1 MRRARGF
8 VCDTM
13 REAFLLNGRTTLLAS
28 AATNSYREAA
38 CSMICVQRGV
48 VKPVFYLNMGPAE
61 LKKVRLR
68 LGLSQERLAQEL
80 HVNRMSVLRWEAG
93 TSRIPFMLDLA
104 LQTLE
109 QKLRVLMPI
118 QAQWWSFVE
127 SVIEVDRDDPGV
139 YELGDKDGVVI
150 YIGSS
155 KELRRRLKEHLSEA
169 RYTCIRQNATH
180 YRIEYTTNYTN
191 REQDLY
197 KYHLATYG
205 KPPEC
210 NDSRPGGN

>member
-1 MRRARGF
+1 
-8 VCDTM
+8 
-13 REAFLLNGRTTLLAS
+13 
-28 AATNSYREAA
+28 
-38 CSMICVQRGV
+38 
-48 VKPVFYLNMGPAE
+48 

-93 TSRIPFMLDLA
+93 TSRIPFMLELA

-127 SVIEVDRDDPGV
+127 SVIEVERDDPGV

-155 KELRRRLKEHLSEA
+155 KELRRRLKEHLSDG
-169 RYTCIRQNATH
+169 RYTCIIQNATH
-180 YRIEYTTNYTN
+180 YRIENTTNYMN